1 MTTVVCRRRAAPLLA
16 LVAAL
21 VLPAGAAGAAPTG
34 PYAALG
40 DSYSAAPLVLN
51 QVGKPTGCLR
61 SDHNYPSI
69 VAAAIHASPV
79 RDVTCSAAT
88 TVHMTAPQAVAL
100 GTNAPQFDALTSD
113 TALVTIGIGGND
125 VGLVGAATK
134 CIELGLLAPTGTAC
148 RSNFAVPGGGDRLVQ
163 QIAATA
169 PRIAATLHAIHLRS
183 PRARVLL
190 VGYPHVAPSDGRG
203 CYPLVPL
210 SDDDISYLDTMLR
223 GMNAMLAQQA
233 AANDAEYVDTYDDS
247 AGHDVCTLPGTRW
260 FEGLV
265 PTSPAYPLHPNAL
278 GEASMARSVL
288 RVLGEPRPAPKLS
301 DLRRTRRAFAAG
313 RAAHLTYDL
322 DRAVPV
328 TLALQRA
335 TLGRRAGTRCA
346 IPSRANHGA
355 RACRRWSRVLHTI
368 VADGRLG
375 DNSATIASKL
385 LGRAAALW
393 RVTATASGGAGQAAS
408 AAQRI
413 DFRVTRK
420 P

>member
-1 MTTVVCRRRAAPLLA
+1 MTVVHRRRLAAPLLA

-21 VLPAGAAGAAPTG
+21 VLPASAGAASPSG

-40 DSYSAAPLVLN
+40 DSYSAAPLVLD

-79 RDVTCSAAT
+79 RDVTCSGAT

-100 GTNAPQFDALTSD
+100 GTNAPQLDALTSD

-125 VGLVGAATK
+125 VGLVGAATT

-148 RSNFAVPGGGDRLVQ
+148 RSNFAVAGGGDRLAQ
-163 QIAATA
+163 QISATA
-169 PRIAATLHAIHLRS
+169 PKIAATLHAIHVRS

-190 VGYPHVAPSDGRG
+190 VGYPDVTPRDGKG

-210 SDDDISYLDTMLR
+210 SHDDISYLDAMLR
-223 GMNAMLAQQA
+223 ATNAMLAQQA
-233 AANDAEYVDTYDDS
+233 GANDTEYVDTYDDS
-247 AGHDVCTLPGTRW
+247 VGHDVCTAPGTRW

-265 PTSPAYPLHPNAL
+265 PTSPAYPIHPNAL

-301 DLRRTRRAFAAG
+301 DLQRTRRAFASG
-313 RAAHLTYDL
+313 RPAQLTYEL

-328 TLALQRA
+328 TLTLQRA
-335 TLGRRAGTRCA
+335 TPGRRAGMRCA
-346 IPSRANHGA
+346 IASQSDHGG
-355 RACRRWSRVLHTI
+355 RACLRWSRVLHTI
-368 VADGRLG
+368 AADGRLG
-375 DNSATIASKL
+375 DNTATIAAKL

-393 RVTATASGGAGQAAS
+393 RATATASGGAGQPAS

-413 DFRVTRK
+413 DFRVARTS
-420 P
+420 